1 MSNQTMVSD
10 LEFVTSKLT
19 SPTANQAPET
29 LAALHAVSPAVR
41 VKNQPPP
48 SLDEARTWPVV
59 TREFA
64 FNNPGDCVVWS
75 QVVRES
81 INNRIVLATA
91 DRSFSPALGAHVGF
105 AVWFHGPSAKID
117 DVTTYSSGKL

>member
-1 MSNQTMVSD
+1 MTQTMVSD

-19 SPTANQAPET
+19 SPAANQAPET
-29 LAALHAVSPAVR
+29 LAALHAVAPAAR
-41 VKNQPPP
+41 TKSQPPP
-48 SLDEARTWPVV
+48 SLDETRAWPVV
-59 TREFA
+59 TREFV
-64 FNNPGDCVVWS
+64 FNNPTDCVVWS

-81 INNRIVLATA
+81 MNNRIVLVTA

-117 DVTTYSSGKL
+117 DSSSYSSGKL